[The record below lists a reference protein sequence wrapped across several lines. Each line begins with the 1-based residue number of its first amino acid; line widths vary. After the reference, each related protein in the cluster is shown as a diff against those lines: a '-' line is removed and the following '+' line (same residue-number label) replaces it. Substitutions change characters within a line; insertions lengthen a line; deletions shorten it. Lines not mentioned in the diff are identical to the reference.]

1 MDQFP
6 LQPYFQKQQLLHAF
20 GPRDLTRMQAAFNQM
35 CLDALCL
42 DQELKEAMAK
52 AIVAAYDSE
61 LDEAMLLATARFLY
75 DGARCRVPGRAWAED
90 VQAPPRASAS
100 S

>member
-20 GPRDLTRMQAAFNQM
+20 GPRDLTRMQTTFNHM

-42 DQELKEAMAK
+42 DQEIKEAMAK
-52 AIVAAYDSE
+52 AIVASYDSE
-61 LDEAMLLATARFLY
+61 LDEAMLLANARFLY
-75 DGARCRVPGRAWAED
+75 DGARFRTPGRAWSEG
-90 VQAPPRASAS
+90 VEAPSHVSAS
-100 S
+100 R

>member
-42 DQELKEAMAK
+42 DKEIKEAMAK

-61 LDEAMLLATARFLY
+61 LDEAMLLATARVLY
-75 DGARCRVPGRAWAED
+75 DGARCRMPGRAWSKDMDAT
-90 VQAPPRASAS
+90 PRLSAAR
-100 S
+100 